1 MRRLLLLLVVFAIAP
16 AAAHAQAVLPQAP
29 ATPELQGP
37 PPLDSFTYNPEG
49 RRDPFVSLIKN
60 GNEKRIARPGEATDG
75 IAGLAVD
82 ELSVRGVLMASSGY
96 VAMVQ
101 GPDKHT
107 FLVRANDKL
116 FDGVV
121 KEVTPQGL
129 VIMQDV
135 SDPLSLIKQKEV
147 RKMLHANEEG
157 K

>member
-1 MRRLLLLLVVFAIAP
+1 MRRLLLLLVVFVVAP
-16 AAAHAQAVLPQAP
+16 VAAHAQAVLPQAP

-37 PPLDSFTYNPEG
+37 PPVDTFTYNPEG

-60 GNEKRIARPGEATDG
+60 GNEKRIARPGQAVDG
-75 IAGLAVD
+75 VAGLTVD
-82 ELSVRGVLMASSGY
+82 ELSVRGIVTGSSGY
-96 VAMVQ
+96 VAVVQ
-101 GPDKHT
+101 GPDNHT

-116 FDGVV
+116 LDGIV
-121 KEVTPQGL
+121 KAVTPQGL